1 MVVINNNT
9 FSLIIQEKSGLERRD
24 LLIKSI
30 AAAMR
35 WAANVH
41 INGEACNDDALYQ
54 YCLAELLE
62 ELVYIEEEEEED

>member
-1 MVVINNNT
+1 MVVINDNT
-9 FSLIIQEKSGLERRD
+9 LSLIMQATSGYERRD

-35 WAANVH
+35 WYANAH
-41 INGEACNDDALYQ
+41 MNGDSRDDDAMYQ

-62 ELVYIEEEEEED
+62 ELVEVQEEED